1 MDSRRRKR
9 IAALLAAKRAEI
21 EDQIGGIEDA
31 VTHSTAGGISFGKRV
46 GDGTSIAVERLSQVA
61 AHEGLHDTLAQLAR
75 AEASLAAGSY
85 GVCAGCGQ
93 DIPAGRLEARP
104 FATRCVGCASVSG

>member
-1 MDSRRRKR
+1 M
-9 IAALLAAKRAEI
+9 LATKRA
-21 EDQIGGIEDA
+21 QVQAQLGGIEDA

-61 AHEGLHDTLAQLAR
+61 AHEGLTDTLAQLAR
-75 AEASLAAGSY
+75 AEASLAAGTY
-85 GVCAGCGQ
+85 GVCSGCGR

-104 FATRCVGCASVSG
+104 FATRCVDCA

>member
-1 MDSRRRKR
+1 MDPTRR
-9 IAALLAAKRAEI
+9 AEVAGLLATKRAEV
-21 EDQIGGIEDA
+21 EAQIGGIEDA

-75 AEASLAAGSY
+75 AEASLADGTY
-85 GVCAGCGQ
+85 GVCQVCGQ
-93 DIPAGRLEARP
+93 EIAAGRLEARP
-104 FATRCVGCASVSG
+104 FATRCVRCANG

>member
-1 MDSRRRKR
+1 MNATRHQQV
-9 IAALLAAKRAEI
+9 AAVLAAKRADVEL
-21 EDQIGGIEDA
+21 QIDGIEDA

-75 AEASLAAGSY
+75 AEASLAAGTY
-85 GVCAGCGQ
+85 GVCQVCGD
-93 DIPAGRLEARP
+93 DIPPGRLEARP
-104 FATRCVGCASVSG
+104 FATRCMRCAG

>member
-1 MDSRRRKR
+1 MDANRQAEVARV
-9 IAALLAAKRAEI
+9 LATKRAEV
-21 EDQIGGIEDA
+21 EAQIGGIEDA

-75 AEASLAAGSY
+75 AEASLADGTY
-85 GVCAGCGQ
+85 GVCQVCGQ
-93 DIPAGRLEARP
+93 DIAAGRLEARP
-104 FATRCVGCASVSG
+104 FATRCVRCA

>member
-1 MDSRRRKR
+1 MGMNAARRKSV
-9 IAALLAAKRAEI
+9 AALLAEKRAEV
-21 EDQIGGIEDA
+21 EAQIGGIEDA

-61 AHEGLHDTLAQLAR
+61 AHDGLHDTLAQLAR
-75 AEASLAAGSY
+75 AEASLAEGTY
-85 GVCAGCGQ
+85 GVCAGCGT

-104 FATRCVGCASVSG
+104 FATRCVACA

>member
-1 MDSRRRKR
+1 MDAKR
-9 IAALLAAKRAEI
+9 QAAIEGVLAAKRADVE
-21 EDQIGGIEDA
+21 EQIGGIEDA

-75 AEASLAAGSY
+75 AKVSLADGTY
-85 GVCAGCGQ
+85 GVCQLCGQ
-93 DIPAGRLEARP
+93 DIAAGRLEARP
-104 FATRCVGCASVSG
+104 FATRCVSCAG